1 MPPVSLPL
9 NGGTQGNQSV
19 PLNQGT
25 QSARAGAQAS
35 IPHTATRIAALI
47 IRIADS
53 ISLAGILK
61 RICGRGKNGS
71 RFDAELLPGVA
82 ALHLT
87 SSRLRGTLHGLDHP
101 ADCPCATCS
110 HP

>member
-9 NGGTQGNQSV
+9 NGGTW
-19 PLNQGT
+19 P
-25 QSARAGAQAS
+25 ARAGAHAS
-35 IPHTATRIAALI
+35 IPHTATRLTAVI

-53 ISLAGILK
+53 ISLADILK
-61 RICGRGKNGS
+61 RIRRGGKNGR

-87 SSRLRGTLHGLDHP
+87 SRGLRGTLHGLDHP